1 VILPRYGVASLAD
14 VLPGALAALGVPG
27 PASPRDPLG
36 AAGSRDPLGLAPAL
50 EGVNRVAVLLVDGLG
65 WLQLPA
71 TAAFA
76 PTLAGFAAA
85 PASRGLTSAFP
96 STTPVSLVTAGT
108 GAPPGEHGILG
119 FNLRVPATGTV
130 LNHLRWTDEPDP
142 AHWQPVPTV
151 FSRAS
156 AAGVAASVVTRP
168 EFAGSGLSV
177 AAYRGAHFRGA
188 PHVDGLVT
196 EMLGALGATERALVY
211 GYHPDVDRAGHQF
224 GVDSP
229 QWRAAV
235 TEVDDLVRRLA
246 ERLPPDAALLVTAD
260 HGQVDVPAGRR
271 FDLDS
276 DARLRAGVAQVAG
289 EARLRYLHTVP
300 GARDDVLAAWREV
313 LGPAAEVV
321 TRDEAVAAGWYGPVD
336 PAHLDRLG
344 DVVAACRDDYV
355 VLATATEPD
364 TVTRMIAFHGSY
376 TDVEMSVPLLVI
388 R

>member
-1 VILPRYGVASLAD
+1 MNFYASGSLAD
-14 VLPGALAALGVPG
+14 VLPSALAVLGVPG
-27 PASPRDPLG
+27 SP
-36 AAGSRDPLGLAPAL
+36 DPLGLAAGL

-76 PTLAGFAAA
+76 PTLAGFASA
-85 PASRGLTSAFP
+85 PSSRGLTSAFP

-108 GAPPGEHGILG
+108 GVPPGAHGILG
-119 FNLRVPATGTV
+119 FNLRVPDTGTV

-142 AHWQPVPTV
+142 ARWQPVPTV
-151 FSRAS
+151 FSRAA
-156 AAGVAASVVTRP
+156 AAGIAASVVTRP
-168 EFAGSGLSV
+168 EFAGSGLTV

-188 PHVDGLVT
+188 SHVDGLVT
-196 EMLGALGATERALVY
+196 EMLGALGGTERALVY

-235 TEVDDLVRRLA
+235 IEVDDLLRRLA
-246 ERLPPDAALLVTAD
+246 EHLPPDAALLVTAD

-271 FDLDS
+271 FDLDA
-276 DARLRAGVAQVAG
+276 DPRLRAGVAQVAG

-300 GARDDVLAAWREV
+300 GARDDVLAAWREI

-321 TRDEAVAAGWYGPVD
+321 TREEAVAAGWYGPVD
-336 PAHLDRLG
+336 PAHRERLG

-364 TVTRMIAFHGSY
+364 TVTRMVAFHGSY
-376 TDVEMSVPLLVI
+376 TPVEMSIPLLVI